1 MKETIHLSSLRLPLF
16 LTRLSIF
23 LFLLPWQLMR
33 FSKPESINNISQKYY
48 KFSMPE
54 IGSTLTGVLM
64 MALLIAFL
72 VGFQKRLSYGLVA
85 LLHGI
90 GTAMTIPNLI
100 RYIAFA
106 MKTHF
111 WLSKNSARIQSY
123 LRAVSMSKARR
134 PITRHIGSSDNI
146 TAITNRPNTQCLSVK

>member
-33 FSKPESINNISQKYY
+33 FSKPENINGIAQKYY

-54 IGSTLTGVLM
+54 IGSTITGVLM
-64 MALLIAFL
+64 MALLVAFL
-72 VGFQKRLSYGLVA
+72 FGLKKRISYGLVA

-100 RYIAFA
+100 PGLEGYNQLFLAAVPALMA
-106 MKTHF
+106 MV
-111 WLSKNSARIQSY
+111 LLY
-123 LRAVSMSKARR
+123 CLRNEDTLLTIEK
-134 PITRHIGSSDNI
+134 
-146 TAITNRPNTQCLSVK
+146 

>member
-33 FSKPESINNISQKYY
+33 FSKPENINGIAEKYY

-54 IGSTLTGVLM
+54 VGSTITGVLM
-64 MALLIAFL
+64 MALLVAFL
-72 VGFQKRLSYGLVA
+72 FGFKRRISYGLVA
-85 LLHGI
+85 VLHGI

-100 RYIAFA
+100 PGLEGYNQLFLAAVPALMA
-106 MKTHF
+106 MV
-111 WLSKNSARIQSY
+111 LLY
-123 LRAVSMSKARR
+123 CLRNEDTLLTIEK
-134 PITRHIGSSDNI
+134 
-146 TAITNRPNTQCLSVK
+146 